1 MKKIFQSAIVITGLL
16 MMGACNDGPKK
27 PASDSDVQKTGAVE
41 VVVPNFNADSCYT
54 YIEKQLSFGPRVPN
68 TEAHKATA
76 AWLTATL
83 KRFTPN
89 VVVQSARLK
98 AFDGTTL
105 DAQNIIASFNPDK
118 RGRILLCAHWDSRPF
133 ADHDPDP
140 ANRQKPVPAA
150 NDGGSGVAVLL
161 EIARQMQQHSPEMGV
176 DIVLFD
182 AEDYGEPQEL
192 QGTTEDSWAL
202 GSQYWSKNPHVPGYT
217 ARFGILLDMVGAAN
231 PAFTME
237 GSSMYYAPDIM
248 RKVWNVADRLGF
260 DAYFLNRKSGPITD
274 DHVYVNENLRIPTID
289 IIDYDPDR
297 PKGFF
302 DQWHTVDDNISHI
315 SKETLKA
322 VGQTV
327 ITVVYETK

>member
-1 MKKIFQSAIVITGLL
+1 MRRNLSIVLIFSSLI
-16 MMGACNDGPKK
+16 MFSACNESTKKDGSTAGT
-27 PASDSDVQKTGAVE
+27 ASDESKTVN
-41 VVVPNFNADSCYT
+41 VPDFNADTCYT
-54 YIEKQLSFGPRVPN
+54 YIEHQLSFGPRVPN
-68 TEAHKATA
+68 TEAHKAA
-76 AWLTATL
+76 AQWLTSTL

-89 VVVQSARLK
+89 VIVQSARLR
-98 AFDGTTL
+98 AFDGTPL
-105 DAQNIIASFNPDK
+105 DAKNIIASFNPDN
-118 RGRILLCAHWDSRPF
+118 RARILLCAHWDSRPF

-140 ANRQKPVPAA
+140 ANHRKPVPAA

-161 EIARQMQQHSPEMGV
+161 EIARQMHQANPEIGV

-231 PAFTME
+231 AAFTME
-237 GSSMYYAPDIM
+237 GSSMYYAPQIM
-248 RKVWNVADRLGF
+248 RKVWNVADRLGYDNF
-260 DAYFLNRKSGPITD
+260 FLNRKSGPITD

-297 PKGFF
+297 EKGFF
-302 DQWHTVDDNISHI
+302 DQWHTVSDDMSHI
-315 SKETLKA
+315 SKTTLKA